1 MLKYKRILLKLSGEA
16 LAGDKEF
23 GFSDEVLESFA
34 KQIKDV
40 HDEGVQIAI
49 VIGGG
54 NIFRGLS
61 GTEKGVDRV
70 AGDTMGMLA
79 TIMNGI
85 ALQNSIEAIGI
96 PTRVLTSIQMP
107 QIAEP
112 YIRRRAIR
120 HLEKGRVV
128 IFAGG
133 TGNPYFTTDSGG
145 ALRALEI
152 GADLLAK
159 GTKVDGIYDKDPMK
173 FKDAVKYEEVTFE
186 EAISKDL
193 KVMDTAAL
201 SLCKENGLPIVV
213 FNALESGNILKMA
226 KGETIGTLVKIK

>member
-23 GFSDEVLESFA
+23 GFSDEVLESIA

-61 GTEKGVDRV
+61 GTEKGVDIV
-70 AGDTMGMLA
+70 GGGTMRMLA

-226 KGETIGTLVKIK
+226 KGETIGTLVKTK

>member
-1 MLKYKRILLKLSGEA
+1 
-16 LAGDKEF
+16 
-23 GFSDEVLESFA
+23 
-34 KQIKDV
+34 
-40 HDEGVQIAI
+40 
-49 VIGGG
+49 
-54 NIFRGLS
+54 
-61 GTEKGVDRV
+61 
-70 AGDTMGMLA
+70 
-79 TIMNGI
+79 
-85 ALQNSIEAIGI
+85 
-96 PTRVLTSIQMP
+96 
-107 QIAEP
+107 
-112 YIRRRAIR
+112 
-120 HLEKGRVV
+120 KGRVV

-159 GTKVDGIYDKDPMK
+159 GTKVDGIYNKDPMK
-173 FKDAVKYEEVTFE
+173 FTDAVKYEEVTFE

-213 FNALESGNILKMA
+213 FNALEDGNILKMA